1 MVPGFDP
8 CHYYLVDD
16 VDDEVGGRDKMDEV
30 DFGLDI
36 TAVDTTIGF
45 EDDGKPPFY
54 SKELKHD
61 GFDMSKLFF
70 ILFSLLLL

>member
-1 MVPGFDP
+1 M
-8 CHYYLVDD
+8 LVD
-16 VDDEVGGRDKMDEV
+16 DDEVGGGGIMDEV

-45 EDDGKPPFY
+45 EDDRKPPFY

-61 GFDMSKLFF
+61 GFDMSKFFFF
-70 ILFSLLLL
+70 ILFYLLLL